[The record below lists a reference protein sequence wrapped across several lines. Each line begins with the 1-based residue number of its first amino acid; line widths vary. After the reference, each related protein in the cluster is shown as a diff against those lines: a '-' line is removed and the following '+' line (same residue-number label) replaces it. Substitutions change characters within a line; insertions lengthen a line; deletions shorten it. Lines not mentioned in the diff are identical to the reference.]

1 MKLSVVLPS
10 LPVLHVDL
18 SALSAGECP
27 NHTPR
32 ARLGQNVRA
41 RSVLLCFVFLVES
54 VCISFQQI
62 NTDSWATSHCWCS
75 ILAQKQSHRASSI
88 TLSRRRRPALLISN
102 KTTVAAISDVQ
113 FGEKMPQTVRL
124 GGERSRLFWDV
135 LRWPACKHWFSSFRS
150 EARRSGT
157 FSLEGVYGVLMD
169 AAMDDWTHGL
179 FGTSRLLATVFVSRN
194 HKSNLFRSLNVHEL
208 ISLEAETTCK
218 HNADMLR
225 LLSDCKHSI

>member
-27 NHTPR
+27 NHTVG

-41 RSVLLCFVFLVES
+41 LSVYLCFVFLVES

-62 NTDSWATSHCWCS
+62 NTDSGATWHCWCS
-75 ILAQKQSHRASSI
+75 ILAQKQSHRVSSI

-113 FGEKMPQTVRL
+113 FVEKMPQTVRL
-124 GGERSRLFWDV
+124 GGERSHLFWDD
-135 LRWPACKHWFSSFRS
+135 LHANTGSPRS
-150 EARRSGT
+150 EAKKKKNLRSEEVGHFLCRGFMEFWWMPQWMT
-157 FSLEGVYGVLMD
+157 GHTDCSAHPVS
-169 AAMDDWTHGL
+169 WQQCL
-179 FGTSRLLATVFVSRN
+179 FLVTIKATSS
-194 HKSNLFRSLNVHEL
+194 
-208 ISLEAETTCK
+208 EA
-218 HNADMLR
+218 
-225 LLSDCKHSI
+225 